1 MKNLPQLLLFFCVGL
16 AFGQTD
22 SLTVDMLSEDAAFQ
36 KVMDSINQSYTYQQG
51 TIDLADGLAT
61 LNVPEGFKFLDSAQS
76 HAVLT
81 DLWGNPPSETL
92 GMLFPEDAGVL
103 GEDFSYAIEITY
115 SEDGYIDDEDAA
127 DLDYDDLLDEMK
139 SDVDEANAQRKEM
152 GYGTVDMIGW
162 AAPPHYDSANKKL
175 YWAKELHFEDEE
187 ANTLNYNIRILGRK
201 GYLNMNAISEMDQLA
216 LVEDNVEDVLTSV
229 EFNEGYRYADFNP
242 DLDEVAAYGIGG
254 LIAGKVL
261 AKAGFFAL
269 LLKFWKVIAVGAV
282 AVFGFFRKALFGS
295 KEA

>member
-1 MKNLPQLLLFFCVGL
+1 MKNLPQLLLLFCVGL
-16 AFGQTD
+16 AFGHTD
-22 SLTVDMLSEDAAFQ
+22 SLSVDMVSEEAAFQ
-36 KVMDSINQSYTYQQG
+36 KVMDSINQSYTYQHG

-76 HAVLT
+76 QAVLT

-127 DLDYDDLLDEMK
+127 DLDYDDLLEEMK
-139 SDVDEANAQRKEM
+139 SDVDEANSQRKEM

-175 YWAKELHFEDEE
+175 YWAKELHFED
-187 ANTLNYNIRILGRK
+187 
-201 GYLNMNAISEMDQLA
+201 
-216 LVEDNVEDVLTSV
+216 
-229 EFNEGYRYADFNP
+229 
-242 DLDEVAAYGIGG
+242 
-254 LIAGKVL
+254 
-261 AKAGFFAL
+261 
-269 LLKFWKVIAVGAV
+269 
-282 AVFGFFRKALFGS
+282 
-295 KEA
+295 